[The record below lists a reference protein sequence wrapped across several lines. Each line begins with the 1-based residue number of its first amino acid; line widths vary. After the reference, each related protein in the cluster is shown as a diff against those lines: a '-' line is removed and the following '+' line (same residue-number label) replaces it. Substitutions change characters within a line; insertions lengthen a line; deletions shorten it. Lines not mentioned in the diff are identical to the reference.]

1 LARNDANA
9 LRVVACGH
17 PLPGHGIRIVDATG
31 CAKGLTLRGG
41 QHIHPQEAAIG
52 DSRGAANRL
61 ARI

>member
-1 LARNDANA
+1 
-9 LRVVACGH
+9 
-17 PLPGHGIRIVDATG
+17 VDATG